1 MPPSVKYVQLDLNNP
16 EFQKSWFDLESEDA
30 ERVRNALKKIL
41 KLTWQDIYK
50 DKGLHWEKVQ
60 SLPAPEGVDALYTFR
75 LSKSARG
82 VGYREGNFLRVLLV
96 STDHDGTYGKK

>member
-1 MPPSVKYVQLDLNNP
+1 MPQSVAHVQLDLNSP
-16 EFQKSWFDLESEDA
+16 QFQQSWFDLDADDA
-30 ERVRNALKKIL
+30 ERVRTALKKIL
-41 KLTWQDIYK
+41 KLTWQDVYK

-60 SLPAPEGVDALYTFR
+60 SIRPPAGVDALYTFR

-82 VGYREGNFLRVLLV
+82 VGYRQGNLLRVLLV

>member
-1 MPPSVKYVQLDLNNP
+1 MPPSVKYVQLDLNNS
-16 EFQKSWFDLESEDA
+16 EFQRSWFDLESEDA

-60 SLPAPEGVDALYTFR
+60 SLPSPEGVDALYTFR

-96 STDHDGTYGKK
+96 STDHDSTYGKK